1 MSNRKLTILGIVA
14 VLMVIWA
21 VVQSRISSRPRAQP
35 EAPAYLIQGLDPAH
49 ISSIVLGVGEDAV
62 TLERQ
67 GGRFVVSNK
76 DNYPAKTSEISKLI
90 TACLDVR
97 IGELYTDDPAN
108 HKDLGV
114 AEENAGTVVKFFKP
128 DSSLLTGVV
137 VGEVG
142 EVGEEQM
149 RTYVRLASSDKV
161 YVTPN
166 VPMIR
171 NRAMDYIDPELVAV
185 KREDIESATV
195 SSPAGEYTLKPK
207 EDGKGIMLENMPA
220 GRKLKSNEGDRVF
233 TALTNLRF
241 SDVKKKSA
249 ESEKLTF
256 DRQFVCRLKDSTVY
270 TVMIAQRE
278 DKTYVTCS
286 AEFTDRTPVTEK
298 EVRDAND
305 AELKQKEA
313 KFLARDRAKG
323 FSVKHQGWLYEI
335 ADWKAESLTTKLSD
349 LLEAEEKPEE
359 TEKVEDPNA
368 IKVGDP
374 NAINVGDPNVF
385 KWLNAEE

>member
-1 MSNRKLTILGIVA
+1 MSGSKLTILGIVA

-35 EAPAYLIQGLDPAH
+35 DAPAYLIQGLDPAH

-76 DNYPAKTSEISKLI
+76 DNYPAKTSEINKLI

-142 EVGEEQM
+142 EEQM

-166 VPMIR
+166 VPVIR
-171 NRAMDYIDPELVAV
+171 NRAMDYIAPELVAV
-185 KREDIESATV
+185 NRESIESVTV
-195 SSPAGEYTLKPK
+195 NSPSGEYTLKAK
-207 EDGKGIMLENMPA
+207 EDDKGIMLENMPA

-233 TALTNLRF
+233 TALTNIRF
-241 SDVKKKSA
+241 NDVKRKSA

-270 TVMIAQRE
+270 TVMIAQKD
-278 DKTYVTCS
+278 DKTYVTCT
-286 AEFTDRTPVTEK
+286 AEFTDRTRFTEK

-323 FSVKHQGWLYEI
+323 FSVKHQGWVYEI
-335 ADWKAESLTTKLSD
+335 ADFKAESLTTKLSD

>member
-1 MSNRKLTILGIVA
+1 MSDRKLVILGIVA

-35 EAPAYLIQGLDPAH
+35 DAPAYLIQGLNLAH
-49 ISSIVLGVGEDAV
+49 IGSIVLGVGENAV
-62 TLERQ
+62 TLKRQ
-67 GGRFVVSNK
+67 GRGFVVLNK
-76 DNYPAKTSEISKLI
+76 DNYPAKTSEINKLI
-90 TACLDVR
+90 TTCLDVR

-114 AEENAGTVVKFFKP
+114 AEENAGTVIKFFKP

-137 VGEVG
+137 VG

-185 KREDIESATV
+185 NRESIESVTV
-195 SSPAGEYTLKPK
+195 NSPSGEYTLKAK

-233 TALTNLRF
+233 TALANIRF
-241 SDVKKKSA
+241 NDVKKKSA
-249 ESEKLTF
+249 ESEKLAF

-270 TVMIAQRE
+270 TVMIAQKD
-278 DKTYVTCS
+278 DKTYVSCS
-286 AEFTDRTPVTEK
+286 AEFTDRTLVTER

-313 KFLARDRAKG
+313 KFLARDKAKG
-323 FSVKHQGWLYEI
+323 FSVKHQGWVYEI
-335 ADWKAESLTTKLSD
+335 ANFKAESLTTKLSD
-349 LLEAEEKPEE
+349 LLEAEEKPKE

>member
-1 MSNRKLTILGIVA
+1 MSDRKLVILGIVA

-35 EAPAYLIQGLDPAH
+35 DAPAYLIQGLNSAH
-49 ISSIVLGVGEDAV
+49 IGSIVLGVGEDAV

-76 DNYPAKTSEISKLI
+76 DNYPAKTSEINKLI

-142 EVGEEQM
+142 EEQM

-185 KREDIESATV
+185 NRESIESVTV
-195 SSPAGEYTLKPK
+195 NSPSGEYTLKAK

-241 SDVKKKSA
+241 SDVKRKSA

-256 DRQFVCRLKDSTVY
+256 DRQFVCRMKDSTVY
-270 TVMIAQRE
+270 TVNIAQQD
-278 DKTYVTCS
+278 DKTYVTCT
-286 AEFTDRTPVTEK
+286 AEFTDRTRFTEK

-335 ADWKAESLTTKLSD
+335 ADWKANTLTTKLSD

-374 NAINVGDPNVF
+374 NAISVGDPNMF

>member
-1 MSNRKLTILGIVA
+1 MSDRKLVILGIVA

-21 VVQSRISSRPRAQP
+21 VVQSRISSRPRTEP
-35 EAPAYLIQGLDPAH
+35 DAPAYLIQGLNSAH
-49 ISSIVLGVGEDAV
+49 IGSIVLGVGEDAV
-62 TLERQ
+62 TLKRQ

-137 VGEVG
+137 IAEVG
-142 EVGEEQM
+142 GEKQ

-161 YVTPN
+161 YMAP
-166 VPMIR
+166 PPLPIR
-171 NRAMDYIDPELVAV
+171 DSAMHYIDTELIAV
-185 KREDIESATV
+185 KRESIESVTV
-195 SSPAGEYTLKPK
+195 VSPDDEYTLKVK
-207 EDGKGIMLENMPA
+207 EDGEGLVLENMPV
-220 GRKLKSNEGDRVF
+220 GKKLKSNEADRVF

-270 TVMIAQRE
+270 TVMIAQR
-278 DKTYVTCS
+278 DAKTYVSCK
-286 AEFTDRTPVTEK
+286 ADFTDERPAKDRRVES
-298 EVRDAND
+298 EE
-305 AELKQKEA
+305 ELKEKEA
-313 KFLARDRAKG
+313 KLLAWDRAKE
-323 FSVKHQGWLYEI
+323 FSVKHQGWIYEI

-349 LLEAEEKPEE
+349 LIEDDQKPKE
-359 TEKVEDPNA
+359 TEKVEDPNT

-374 NAINVGDPNVF
+374 NAISVGDPNVF
-385 KWLNAEE
+385 KWLNE